1 MQIIFN
7 FSVSQTT
14 RHAVWFFNPRGT
26 LLPKMMCSLI
36 TKSARRSQTAV
47 VLSLVTIFAMPAVSQ
62 AQTAPVFSIGGIVQ
76 TTWQKSG
83 AGDTPMRLNGG
94 NASFVMLGTMLLQ
107 ARVNER
113 LIVFGEIQTVRGFNL
128 NLYALSAVYRATSN
142 EAVQIEAGKFLA
154 PFGNF
159 LPRRYAS
166 ENPLIDYPLT
176 YNYRTA
182 LSPFQLPRTN
192 AALLSARGKGH
203 QLHYD
208 NPTRALGKRSEVQEI
223 ADHIPTSNWGL
234 KVVSR
239 EVYLTGAQWFGAI
252 NRTVYYAIAVAN
264 GALSNPVDVNDGNGV
279 QLSARL
285 RVTPLTGF
293 DAGVSFSSAPYL
305 NKSAVREELKQA
317 GKSAERFRQSVLSA
331 DLAFSRG
338 QAVLFAEVLFNRWA
352 TPFLSENLDLWG
364 SYVEAKY
371 TLKPRVFVAGR
382 WSQLKFAGI
391 ADAGDVDG
399 DGRLSEAWD
408 YDVSQVEIGLG
419 YRVNRNA
426 VIKATYEFN
435 RTREVPGGD
444 PSDDIAALQAVVF
457 F

>member
-1 MQIIFN
+1 MLHTKTVNRKSSALLFC
-7 FSVSQTT
+7 FLTTFFVPASLHAQTT
-14 RHAVWFFNPRGT
+14 
-26 LLPKMMCSLI
+26 
-36 TKSARRSQTAV
+36 
-47 VLSLVTIFAMPAVSQ
+47 
-62 AQTAPVFSIGGIVQ
+62 PVFDFGGIVQ

-83 AGDTPMRLNGG
+83 AGDTPLRINGG

-113 LIVFGEIQTVRGFNL
+113 LTVFSEIQTVRGFNL

-182 LSPFQLPRTN
+182 LSPFLLPRTN
-192 AALLSARGKGH
+192 AALLSARGQGH
-203 QLHYD
+203 QLHYA
-208 NPTRALGKRSEVQEI
+208 NPANTLGKRREIQKI
-223 ADHIPTSNWGL
+223 ADHIPTPNWGL

-252 NRTVYYAIAVAN
+252 KRTVYYAVAVAN
-264 GALSNPVDVNDGNGV
+264 GALSNPVDINDGNGV
-279 QLSARL
+279 QFSARL
-285 RVTPLTGF
+285 RVTPVVGF

-305 NKSAVREELKQA
+305 NKSAVQEELKIT
-317 GKSAERFRQSVLSA
+317 GKNVERFRQSVFSA

-338 QAVLFAEVLFNRWA
+338 QAVLFAEILHNRWA
-352 TPFLSENLDLWG
+352 TPFLSEPLDLWG

-371 TLKPRVFVAGR
+371 TIGPRLFVAGR
-382 WSQLKFAGI
+382 WSQLKFAEI
-391 ADAGDVDG
+391 ADASDFDG
-399 DGRLSEAWD
+399 DGRLLESWD
-408 YDVSQVEIGLG
+408 YDVSQVEIGFG

-426 VIKATYEFN
+426 VIKATYELN
-435 RTREVPGGD
+435 RTFEIPGGD
-444 PSDDIAALQAVVF
+444 PSDDLVALQAVVF